1 MIDYMGGQMPQS
13 YNELNAKTEFKNF
26 LVRLGKIF
34 SNIAIL
40 GLILSSAG
48 IMSFVALAFTFIFGF
63 LLIVM
68 SLGTIF
74 ILVPNFS
81 DIWLSV
87 ADTSSKIASFFM
99 QNFYIFAGIT
109 IVFSILSFVLLIA
122 DRQSKHTAR
131 LVISGVIIAIL
142 LIFIVVALVGVGK

>member
-1 MIDYMGGQMPQS
+1 MPQS

-48 IMSFVALAFTFIFGF
+48 ILSFVALAFTFIFGF
-63 LLIVM
+63 LIIIL
-68 SLGTIF
+68 SCGTIF
-74 ILVPNFS
+74 AFVPNFA

-99 QNFYIFAGIT
+99 QNFYIFAGVT

>member
-13 YNELNAKTEFKNF
+13 YNELNAKTELKNF

-74 ILVPNFS
+74 VLVPNFS

-109 IVFSILSFVLLIA
+109 IVFSILSFVLLIT

-142 LIFIVVALVGVGK
+142 LIFIVVALLGVGK

>member
-1 MIDYMGGQMPQS
+1 MPQS
-13 YNELNAKTEFKNF
+13 YNELNTKTEFKNF

-48 IMSFVALAFTFIFGF
+48 ILSFVALAFTFIFGF

-109 IVFSILSFVLLIA
+109 IVFSILSFVLLIT

-142 LIFIVVALVGVGK
+142 LIFIIVALLGVGK